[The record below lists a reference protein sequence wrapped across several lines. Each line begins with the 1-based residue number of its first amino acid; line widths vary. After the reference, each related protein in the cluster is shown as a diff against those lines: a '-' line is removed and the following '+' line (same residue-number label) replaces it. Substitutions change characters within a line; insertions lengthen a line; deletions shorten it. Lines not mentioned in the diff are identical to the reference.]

1 MSNNLWVIDFD
12 SLVKSH
18 ADYTTLKGG
27 RWLTICLA
35 HTNRFPPGYISDH
48 KSIIFLIVLFWQ
60 QWTGVQN
67 IKIEKILVRSD
78 AGTKVQWML
87 QWLNSYSCLAL
98 AVTSDGN
105 IDQLGN
111 GDDGDLSV
119 QDDAKKRMSQGFL
132 GSDDPVVLWSV
143 DLSFK

>member
-1 MSNNLWVIDFD
+1 
-12 SLVKSH
+12 
-18 ADYTTLKGG
+18 
-27 RWLTICLA
+27 
-35 HTNRFPPGYISDH
+35 
-48 KSIIFLIVLFWQ
+48 
-60 QWTGVQN
+60 
-67 IKIEKILVRSD
+67 
-78 AGTKVQWML
+78 ML
-87 QWLNSYSCLAL
+87 QLLNSYSCLAL

-111 GDDGDLSV
+111 GDDGDLGV